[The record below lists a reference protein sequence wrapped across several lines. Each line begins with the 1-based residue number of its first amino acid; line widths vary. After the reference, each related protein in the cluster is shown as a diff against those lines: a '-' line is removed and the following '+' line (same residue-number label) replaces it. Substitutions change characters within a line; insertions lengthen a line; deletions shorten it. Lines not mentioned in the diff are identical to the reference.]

1 MADVFLGLTIPMG
14 SSLDWE
20 AGMTLL
26 PVRATVTPAGIPEA
40 VCSVKATSKNSA

>member
-1 MADVFLGLTIPMG
+1 MAGAFLGLTIPMG
-14 SSLDWE
+14 SSFDCD
-20 AGMTLL
+20 AGITLL